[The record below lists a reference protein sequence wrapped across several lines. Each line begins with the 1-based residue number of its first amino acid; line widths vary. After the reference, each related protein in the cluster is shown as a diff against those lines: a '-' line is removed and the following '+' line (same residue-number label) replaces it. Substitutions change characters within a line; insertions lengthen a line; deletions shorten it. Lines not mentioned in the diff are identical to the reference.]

1 MVRVEKNLLMDA
13 LHLRRVFETLLRTS
27 LASPLLLAGCSLELA
42 GYESPRCEGGVPAV
56 SGLSPSVIP
65 DVVQLRQGPGISANA
80 NHMVLSSSGTACAT
94 AQEPQV
100 CQSEFERL
108 KFDSGFRGSFHLAT
122 TQGDQVTAITT
133 IDSLRGFLGNI
144 DTSQEAALLAFAH
157 GYDLSCDDLERGGV
171 RANPLGGYDVIAT
184 QGFDCGVA
192 SELTQFILRVTASG
206 EVEEASRQDIERPAN
221 VRCYVGRR
229 PAGLHQRSAMGR
241 TSAPGRHFAEVAQL
255 EAAAVDAFL
264 RLRAELRVH
273 GAPRTLQQSALVSA
287 VEEVS
292 HAQVTRQLAEAH
304 NARPVAPHIAKL
316 PLRPL
321 FEVALDNR
329 VEGCV
334 RETWGALVAH
344 HQAVHARDPR
354 TKQVMERIAVEETH
368 HAALSWAVD
377 RWACSKLDR
386 ADRAALREA
395 QVRAAVALRD
405 EVAGRVDAD
414 LVDEV
419 GLPEPEKAVALV
431 EQLTRELAA

>member
-1 MVRVEKNLLMDA
+1 S
-13 LHLRRVFETLLRTS
+13 LRR
-27 LASPLLLAGCSLELA
+27 
-42 GYESPRCEGGVPAV
+42 
-56 SGLSPSVIP
+56 
-65 DVVQLRQGPGISANA
+65 
-80 NHMVLSSSGTACAT
+80 
-94 AQEPQV
+94 
-100 CQSEFERL
+100 
-108 KFDSGFRGSFHLAT
+108 
-122 TQGDQVTAITT
+122 
-133 IDSLRGFLGNI
+133 FLGDI

-157 GYDLSCDDLERGGV
+157 GYSLSCDDLERGGV
-171 RANPLGGYDVIAT
+171 RANPLGGYDVIGT
-184 QGFDCGVA
+184 RGFACGVGT
-192 SELTQFILRVTASG
+192 EVTQFILRVTASG
-206 EVEEASRQDIERPAN
+206 EVEEASRQTIERGSPN
-221 VRCYVGRR
+221 CYVGRR
-229 PAGLHQRSAMGR
+229 PAGLHQRPAMGR
-241 TSAPGRHFAEVAQL
+241 TGAPGRHFAEVAQL

-304 NARPVAPHIAKL
+304 GARPVAPHIAKL

-354 TKQVMERIAVEETH
+354 TKQVMARIAVEETH

-386 ADRAALREA
+386 ADRAALGEA
-395 QVRAAVALRD
+395 QVRAAVELRD
-405 EVAGRVDAD
+405 EAAGRVDAD
-414 LVDEV
+414 LVDKV